1 MNIKKISLTGMLAAL
16 IFVFTMFVKIPVFPG
31 YVHLGDALIY
41 IGALILGAPY
51 AIIAGAIGEG
61 LADIAG
67 GYLIYAPATIVIK
80 ALIALPFIFIRNKE
94 ALKLFSLK
102 SVLCSIISG
111 IITVLG
117 YFSAD
122 LIIAKAYAFADIPIN
137 AVQAVGSVVAFI
149 LLAVA
154 IDKTKLLG
162 RINI

>member
-1 MNIKKISLTGMLAAL
+1 MNIKKISFTGMLAAL

-61 LADIAG
+61 LADVAG
-67 GYLIYAPATIVIK
+67 GYLIYAPATVVIK

-111 IITVLG
+111 IITLLG

-122 LIIAKAYAFADIPIN
+122 LIIANAYAFADIPIN
-137 AVQAVGSVVAFI
+137 AVQAAGSVVAFI

-154 IDKTKLLG
+154 FDKTKLLG